1 MAIDF
6 AALPPEITSSLMY
19 SGAGAGPLMAAATA
33 YANLSAEVSATASQW
48 ESIISLLTTE
58 NWTGGGSAAAATAA
72 QPIVTYLTDTATA
85 LEQAATQATASAA
98 AYEAAFAATVPPPV
112 IATNRATEA
121 ALVATNVLGQNTPA
135 IAALDAQYAAMWVQD
150 ATMMATY
157 QASSTAASALTP
169 VTPLTATTDPGAQSL
184 ATANALAAPAAQPLA
199 AVVSAALPFQ
209 STDLLQSI
217 DGFLGTPAVLNGIN
231 GAVNTA
237 AWFVTNG
244 ITTGVSLGHTLAGA
258 AVPAAA
264 VSDVVPEAGSA
275 GVVEG
280 TMVRAVTPIGGM
292 GLGAGAMGSLGQAT
306 TVGKLSVPATWSAAA
321 PVQAELAAATAPLEG
336 SGWTVATEE
345 TGTAMGAPGMPGMV
359 GAGAKGAG
367 AFGSGP
373 RYGFKPIVMPKQVVV

>member
-1 MAIDF
+1 M
-6 AALPPEITSSLMY
+6 
-19 SGAGAGPLMAAATA
+19 
-33 YANLSAEVSATASQW
+33 
-48 ESIISLLTTE
+48 TT
-58 NWTGGGSAAAATAA
+58 
-72 QPIVTYLTDTATA
+72 Y
-85 LEQAATQATASAA
+85 QATA
-98 AYEAAFAATVPPPV
+98 
-112 IATNRATEA
+112 
-121 ALVATNVLGQNTPA
+121 
-135 IAALDAQYAAMWVQD
+135 
-150 ATMMATY
+150 
-157 QASSTAASALTP
+157 TAASALTP
-169 VTPLTATTDPGAQSL
+169 VTPLTTTTDPGAQSL
-184 ATANALAAPAAQPLA
+184 ATADALAAPAAQPLA
-199 AVVSAALPFQ
+199 ALAAAALPFQ
-209 STDLLQSI
+209 SSGLLQSI

-275 GVVEG
+275 GVMEG
-280 TMVRAVTPIGGM
+280 TVVRAVTPIGGM
-292 GLGAGAMGSLGQAT
+292 GFGGGATGSLGQAT